1 MFLADLYSTRDD
13 AEVFGGQVLDVFP
26 AIAIYCRAIGC
37 GVELVAGGRCQ
48 CDVAFYYWSVPFNY
62 RAYWFGVGARQ
73 PVS

>member
-37 GVELVAGGRCQ
+37 GVELVAGGRCL
-48 CDVAFYYWSVPFNY
+48 CDVAFY
-62 RAYWFGVGARQ
+62 
-73 PVS
+73 